1 MSRKSKKPQANQSLA
16 KLYVFSVVDVNRQR
30 VTVSAPVFYQLIRRG
45 WASQSQIRNYP
56 HKETRQPVEERV
68 SLLVARLSFRSLKPT
83 PEGNLSF
90 ASLLQTDG
98 VSCGSWWQQV
108 ENAWIIEG
116 FPRSRCPQTWEEK
129 LALQQERQQLI
140 EDECKTWGVPEPE
153 PLQTGFY
160 LTPEAAALAI
170 AERQARL

>member
-1 MSRKSKKPQANQSLA
+1 MSRKSKKPQAGQPLA

-30 VTVSAPVFYQLIRRG
+30 VIVSAPVFYQLIRRG
-45 WASQSQIRNYP
+45 WAAQSQIRNYP
-56 HKETRQPVEERV
+56 HEETRQPVEERV

-98 VSCGSWWQQV
+98 VSVGSWWQQV
-108 ENAWIIEG
+108 ENAWMIEG
-116 FPRSRCPQTWEEK
+116 FPRSHCPQTWEEK
-129 LALQQERQQLI
+129 LALQQERERLI
-140 EDECKTWGVPEPE
+140 EAECKTWGVPEPQ
-153 PLQTGFY
+153 PLRTGAY

-170 AERQARL
+170 AERQTRL